1 MHELALSESIIDL
14 VVNCA
19 RQERI
24 ARVSRVVVEIGVA
37 ASVEPQALLFCF
49 SIAAADTVAAGAE
62 LVIDRIGLQA
72 SCEDCGSRYAPE
84 TLFSPCPD
92 CGGFARRILAG
103 REMRVVSIAGE

>member
-1 MHELALSESIIDL
+1 MHELALSESITDL

-49 SIAAADTVAAGAE
+49 SITAAETAAAGAE
-62 LVIDRIGLQA
+62 LVINRIGLRA
-72 SCEDCGSRYAPE
+72 SCDDCGNQYAPE
-84 TLFSPCPD
+84 TLFSPCPA